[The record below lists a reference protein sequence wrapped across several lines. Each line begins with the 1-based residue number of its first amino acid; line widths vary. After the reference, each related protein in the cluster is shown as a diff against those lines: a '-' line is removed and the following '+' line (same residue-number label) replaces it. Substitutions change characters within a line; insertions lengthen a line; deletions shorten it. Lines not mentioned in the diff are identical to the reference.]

1 MATKKKV
8 EKNPVSKLE
17 KFLSGYSNANTRT
30 GYRTAIESFLRCIY
44 QIMKD
49 DIKSGKTPAP
59 DYNALFEK
67 YLLEKRNNDADFI
80 RFSEHLIETRPPLS
94 AKQSMTAI
102 RYAMTYHGV
111 AISKGTSQD
120 IRRESMKGSA
130 ATVDRVLNTKIINA
144 ALSHTTIQGKALFL
158 CLASSGARLN
168 EMLSVNINDIDMNS
182 HPVKM
187 TFRGSNTKNGQ
198 QRYTFISDEATAA
211 VQEWL
216 KVRGQ
221 YIEMSNA
228 KSKKLIEMG
237 RATVKTASDTRLFPF
252 SDASVTAWWNDAL
265 SAAGELSLDD
275 VTGRNQ
281 LRIHGFRKFFL
292 SQMSLVVSKEIP
304 EMLAGHSAYLSGS
317 YRRYDDETVASEYLK
332 AMHMV
337 SITGSKQVKELESE
351 LKKTMQEQSA
361 KTEKHA
367 DTLVQVITENM
378 ALKAQMSAIQEQ
390 NKAEMAAMKD
400 QLSELSK
407 LVYTLNEERR
417 NSLSP
422 AARKEED
429 VMIQEGKQIANGIKN
444 QKPDGSINKAIAEY
458 EISESKAGRYPRKK

>member
-1 MATKKKV
+1 MVRKADKPS
-8 EKNPVSKLE
+8 EGNSPVPKLV
-17 KFLSGYSNANTRT
+17 KFLAGYSNGSTKA
-30 GYRTAIESFLRCIY
+30 GYKVAIESFLRCIY
-44 QIMKD
+44 GMKKA
-49 DIKSGKTPAP
+49 DIKSGKISTP

-67 YLLEKRNNDADFI
+67 YLLEKRDNDADFI

-102 RYAMTYHGV
+102 RYAMTYHGI

-120 IRRESMKGSA
+120 IRRETMKGSA
-130 ATVDRVLNTKIINA
+130 ATVDRVMNTKIINA
-144 ALSHTTIQGKALFL
+144 ALQHTTIQGRALFL

-168 EMLSVNINDIDMNS
+168 EMLSVGINDVDFNT

-198 QRYTFISDEATAA
+198 QRYTFISDEAKAA

-237 RATVKTASDTRLFPF
+237 RATLKTAGDNRLFPF
-252 SDASVTAWWNDAL
+252 SDASVTDWWNSAL

-292 SQMSLVVSKEIP
+292 SQMSLVISKEIP

-317 YRRYDDETVASEYLK
+317 YRRYDDETVAAEYLK

-351 LKKTMQEQSA
+351 LKKTMQEQSV

-367 DTLVQVITENM
+367 DTMILIINENM
-378 ALKAQMSAIQEQ
+378 ALKQQMTQIQTQ
-390 NKAEMAAMKD
+390 NKAEIESMKD
-400 QLSELSK
+400 QLNELSK
-407 LVYTLNEERR
+407 LVSLLNQERR
-417 NSLSP
+417 DNLSP
-422 AARKEED
+422 AALREENA
-429 VMIQEGKQIANGIKN
+429 M
-444 QKPDGSINKAIAEY
+444 IAEG
-458 EISESKAGRYPRKK
+458 GRIAKDLLKK

>member
-1 MATKKKV
+1 MARQAVKPHDEPT
-8 EKNPVSKLE
+8 PVPKLV
-17 KFLSGYSNANTRT
+17 KFLTGYSNASSRA
-30 GYRTAIESFLRCIY
+30 GYKNAVESFLRCIY
-44 QIMKD
+44 GMKKVN
-49 DIKSGKTPAP
+49 IKSGKIPAP
-59 DYNALFEK
+59 DYNALFEM
-67 YLLEKRNNDADFI
+67 YLISKRDNDADFI
-80 RFSEHLIETRPPLS
+80 QFSEHLIETRPALS

-111 AISKGTSQD
+111 NISKGTSQD
-120 IRRESMKGSA
+120 IRRETMKGSA

-144 ALSHTTIQGKALFL
+144 ALQHTTIQCRALFL

-168 EMLSVNINDIDMNS
+168 EMLSVGINDVDFNS

-187 TFRGSNTKNGQ
+187 TFRGENTKNGK

-221 YIEMSNA
+221 YIDMSNA

-237 RATVKTASDTRLFPF
+237 RANVKTASDTRLFPF

-265 SAAGELSLDD
+265 SASGELTKDD

-292 SQMSLVVSKEIP
+292 SQMSLIVSKEIP
-304 EMLAGHSAYLSGS
+304 EFLAGHSAYLSGS
-317 YRRYDDETVASEYLK
+317 YRRYDDETVAAEYLK

-337 SITGSKQVKELESE
+337 SITGSKQVKELENE
-351 LKKTMQEQSA
+351 LKEKMAEQSA

-367 DTLVQVITENM
+367 DTLMMVISENM
-378 ALKAQMSAIQEQ
+378 NLKNQMQVMQEQ
-390 NKAEMAAMKD
+390 NVALQERLQQIEQASEEQRAAMD
-400 QLSELSK
+400 K
-407 LVYTLNEERR
+407 LNHLAMNLT
-417 NSLSP
+417 P
-422 AARKEED
+422 
-429 VMIQEGKQIANGIKN
+429 QQIA
-444 QKPDGSINKAIAEY
+444 AIAGVLAQKGELRI
-458 EISESKAGRYPRKK
+458 EPSVTPRR

>member
-1 MATKKKV
+1 MVRKADKPS
-8 EKNPVSKLE
+8 EGNPVPKLV
-17 KFLSGYSNANTRT
+17 KFLSGYSNASTQA
-30 GYRTAIESFLRCIY
+30 GYKTAIESFLRCIY
-44 QIMKD
+44 GLKKV

-59 DYNALFEK
+59 DYNNLFEK
-67 YLLEKRNNDADFI
+67 YLLEKRDNDADFI
-80 RFSEHLIETRPPLS
+80 QFSEHLIETRPALS

-111 AISKGTSQD
+111 SISKGTSQD
-120 IRRESMKGSA
+120 IRRETMKGSA

-144 ALSHTTIQGKALFL
+144 ALQHTTIQGRALFL

-168 EMLSVNINDIDMNS
+168 EMLSVGINDVDFNT

-198 QRYTFISDEATAA
+198 QRYTFISDEAKAA

-237 RATVKTASDTRLFPF
+237 RATVKTAGDTRLFPF

-292 SQMSLVVSKEIP
+292 SQMSLIVSKEIP

-317 YRRYDDETVASEYLK
+317 YRRYDDETVAAEYLK

-337 SITGSKQVKELESE
+337 SITGSKQVKELENE
-351 LKKTMQEQSA
+351 LKERMQEQSI

-378 ALKAQMSAIQEQ
+378 NLKSAMQKQQEQ
-390 NKAEMAAMKD
+390 NAMNLAALQEQMNV
-400 QLSELSK
+400 LS
-407 LVYTLNEERR
+407 
-417 NSLSP
+417 NSLSLLMEVMQP
-422 AARKEED
+422 DIKAKFKEDALDGAEIIR
-429 VMIQEGKQIANGIKN
+429 VLKGKQ
-444 QKPDGSINKAIAEY
+444 
-458 EISESKAGRYPRKK
+458 

>member
-1 MATKKKV
+1 MVRKA
-8 EKNPVSKLE
+8 EKPSDGNPVPKLV
-17 KFLSGYSNANTRT
+17 KFLSGYSNASTQA
-30 GYRTAIESFLRCIY
+30 GYKTAIESFLRCIY
-44 QIMKD
+44 KLMKS
-49 DIKSGKTPAP
+49 DIKSGKISAP
-59 DYNALFEK
+59 DYNSLFEK
-67 YLLEKRNNDADFI
+67 YLLEKRDNDADFI
-80 RFSEHLIETRPPLS
+80 RFSEHLIETRPALS

-111 AISKGTSQD
+111 IISKGTSQD
-120 IRRESMKGSA
+120 IRRETMKGSA

-144 ALSHTTIQGKALFL
+144 ALQHTTIQGRALFL

-168 EMLSVNINDIDMNS
+168 EMLSVGINDVDFNT

-198 QRYTFISDEATAA
+198 QRYTFISDEAKAA

-237 RATVKTASDTRLFPF
+237 RASLKTTNDTRLFPF
-252 SDASVTAWWNDAL
+252 SDASVTGWWNDAL
-265 SAAGELSLDD
+265 SAAGELSKDD
-275 VTGRNQ
+275 VTNRNQ

-317 YRRYDDETVASEYLK
+317 YRRYDDETVAAEYLK

-337 SITGSKQVKELESE
+337 SITGSKQVKELENE
-351 LKKTMQEQSA
+351 LKERMQEQSV

-378 ALKAQMSAIQEQ
+378 ALKNQLTAMQQQLASMTARMERWDS
-390 NKAEMAAMKD
+390 MFAAMPVTKEMEARLAEHREVQPHVPLTQA
-400 QLSELSK
+400 QLKKRHEAM
-407 LVYTLNEERR
+407 ER
-417 NSLSP
+417 
-422 AARKEED
+422 
-429 VMIQEGKQIANGIKN
+429 EGGA
-444 QKPDGSINKAIAEY
+444 
-458 EISESKAGRYPRKK
+458 